1 MTQIKIFSNTSSEVE
16 KQTNEWLTNN
26 PNIIIKSITQ
36 SQGGHNH
43 GNTILTIYYTTVNKE
58 DVVGDV
64 DRISIE
70 DVIGYV
76 IGDAKRT

>member
-1 MTQIKIFSNTSSEVE
+1 MTQIKIFSNISSVVE

-43 GNTILTIYYTTVNKE
+43 GNTILTIYYTTVHK
-58 DVVGDV
+58 
-64 DRISIE
+64 E
-70 DVIGYV
+70 DVIGDV
-76 IGDAKRT
+76 IGDAKRM

>member
-1 MTQIKIFSNTSSEVE
+1 MTQIKIFSNISSVVE

-43 GNTILTIYYTTVNKE
+43 GNTILTIYYITVPKVNKE
-58 DVVGDV
+58 DVIKV
-64 DRISIE
+64 
-70 DVIGYV
+70 
-76 IGDAKRT
+76 